1 MWNESYLQ
9 GYGDMHKH
17 NFNEADNEFKGLP
30 FSLKAVQLYNDEL
43 CRCVASGIK
52 LMQSK
57 K

>member
-52 LMQSK
+52 
-57 K
+57 